1 MSDTNEVYT
10 MSEMY
15 RLGMDC
21 LVERFGIVNTEI
33 FLAAV
38 KTGNSDYTKWRR
50 QVFDDMTPDEF
61 DAAIKDFAASRKKD
75 RVRRYYCR
83 RSPDICHLPRDVGC
97 EHDPICSYNVS
108 VGQ

>member
-1 MSDTNEVYT
+1 MSDTNEIYT

-21 LVERFGIVNTEI
+21 LVERFGIVNTEM

-61 DAAIKDFAASRKKD
+61 DAAIKDFAASRNSD
-75 RVRRYYCR
+75 
-83 RSPDICHLPRDVGC
+83 
-97 EHDPICSYNVS
+97 
-108 VGQ
+108 

>member
-1 MSDTNEVYT
+1 MSDTNEIYT

-15 RLGMDC
+15 RLGIDC
-21 LVERFGIVNTEI
+21 LVERFGIVNTEM

-61 DAAIKDFAASRKKD
+61 DAAIKDFAASRNSD
-75 RVRRYYCR
+75 
-83 RSPDICHLPRDVGC
+83 
-97 EHDPICSYNVS
+97 
-108 VGQ
+108 

>member
-1 MSDTNEVYT
+1 MTLNGSDEIYT

-21 LVERFGIVNTEI
+21 LVERFGIINTEM

-50 QVFDDMTPDEF
+50 QVFDGMSPGEF
-61 DAAIKDFAASRKKD
+61 DAAIEEFAASRKKK
-75 RVRRYYCR
+75 
-83 RSPDICHLPRDVGC
+83 
-97 EHDPICSYNVS
+97 
-108 VGQ
+108 

>member
-1 MSDTNEVYT
+1 MEMSNETYT

-21 LVERFGIVNTEI
+21 LVERFGIVNTEM

-50 QVFDDMTPDEF
+50 QVFDDMAPDEF
-61 DAAIKDFAASRKKD
+61 DAAIRDFAASRN
-75 RVRRYYCR
+75 RHRISRP
-83 RSPDICHLPRDVGC
+83 SGMPPLGC
-97 EHDPICSYNVS
+97 PL
-108 VGQ
+108 